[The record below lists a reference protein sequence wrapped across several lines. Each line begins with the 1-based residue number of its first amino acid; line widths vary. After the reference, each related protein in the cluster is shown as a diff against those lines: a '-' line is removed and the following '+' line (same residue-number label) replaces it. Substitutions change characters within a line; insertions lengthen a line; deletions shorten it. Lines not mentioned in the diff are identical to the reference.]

1 MVTPGSGSG
10 RSGSYYA
17 ATAPAVAPRPA
28 LAGSERADVCI
39 VGAGFTGI
47 SAALH
52 LAERGYSVIVLEA
65 ERVGWGA
72 SGRNGGQVGSGMRES
87 MDDLERTLGPSRA
100 ESLWALSEEAKAII
114 AERIARHG
122 IECDWRPGN
131 LLASTRARY
140 MGWIEAEAEFCQR
153 RFGYRGYRMLSRA
166 EMREEV
172 ASDCYVGGRM
182 DAGGGHLH
190 PLRFVLGMAAA
201 AAAAGARIFEGSRAE
216 RIRWGRPAE
225 VSTARGVVTA
235 EHVVLAGNAHLGR
248 LEPRIEPRIMPIV
261 NHQLATEPLGERRA
275 GSLARSGACVH
286 STKFVVDYFRCTPD
300 HRLLFGGGETYSDR
314 PPDDLAGVRSRL
326 PAPRL
331 PPARGREDR
340 PCVERPARDHHEPP
354 AARGAGRPERLLR
367 PRVLGPRG
375 GPDPDRGEA
384 RRGGGGGDRR
394 ALRRAGR
401 APAPR
406 VSRGHGGSA
415 IRCSSSGCST
425 TPCATSSERSAAP
438 AGSAVPP
445 GRPVRVSP
453 IGHVRAALLRP
464 GT

>member
-131 LLASTRARY
+131 LLASTRERY

-172 ASDCYVGGRM
+172 ASDCYAGGRM

-201 AAAAGARIFEGSRAE
+201 AHGAGARIFEGSRAE

-235 EHVVLAGNAHLGR
+235 EHVVLAGNAYLGR
-248 LEPRIEPRIMPIV
+248 LEPRLEPRIMPIV
-261 NHQLATEPLGERRA
+261 NQQLATEPLGEERA
-275 GSLARSGACVH
+275 RSLVRSGACVH
-286 STKFVVDYFRCTPD
+286 STKFVVDYFRCTSD

-314 PPDDLAGVRSRL
+314 PPDDLAGFVRRYLLRVFPQLADVRIDHAWSGRLAITMSRL
-326 PAPRL
+326 PHVGRVAPNGFFAHGFSGHGVAL
-331 PPARGREDR
+331 TQIAGKLVAEA
-340 PCVERPARDHHEPP
+340 VAGTAERFDVL
-354 AARGAGRPERLLR
+354 AGLRHRAFPGGTRFRHPLL
-367 PRVLGPRG
+367 VLGMLYY
-375 GPDPDRGEA
+375 
-384 RRGGGGGDRR
+384 
-394 ALRRAGR
+394 ALRDK
-401 APAPR
+401 
-406 VSRGHGGSA
+406 
-415 IRCSSSGCST
+415 
-425 TPCATSSERSAAP
+425 
-438 AGSAVPP
+438 
-445 GRPVRVSP
+445 
-453 IGHVRAALLRP
+453 L
-464 GT
+464 